1 MNYFY
6 ITGTSRGIGY
16 AIAKELLKSK
26 NNFVYGMARNS
37 FIENN
42 NYEHI
47 EIDFSDLEQT
57 KKFQF
62 KEHEDAEKIVL
73 INNAGVL
80 GHVTQVG
87 HLENE
92 KIVQSYNVNLVS
104 PSILT
109 NNFIH
114 AYKNSHS
121 EKLILNVSSGAARHT
136 IKSWSTYCS
145 TKAGLEMFA
154 RVIMDEQKEMNGTPV
169 KVFSIAPGVV
179 DTEMQDEIREVEPE
193 NFPELD
199 RFIQLKKEGKLEDPQ
214 LVGRY
219 FADVINN
226 PDKYKDPLM
235 DLRDL

>member
-6 ITGTSRGIGY
+6 ITGTSRGIGK
-16 AIAKELLKSK
+16 AIANELLKSK
-26 NNFVYGMARNS
+26 NNFVYGLSRNT
-37 FIENN
+37 FIDHK

-62 KEHEDAEKIVL
+62 REHKDAEKIVL

-87 HLENE
+87 NLQNE
-92 KIVQSYNVNLVS
+92 KIEQAYIVNLVS
-104 PSILT
+104 PAILT
-109 NNFIH
+109 NNFIN
-114 AYKNSHS
+114 AYKDSTA
-121 EKLILNVSSGAARHT
+121 EKFILNVSSGAARHT

-145 TKAGLEMFA
+145 TKSGLEMFA
-154 RVIMDEQKEMNGTPV
+154 RVIMEEQKEMDGSPV

-193 NFPELD
+193 NFSELD
-199 RFIQLKKEGKLEDPQ
+199 RFIQLKKEGKLVDPE

-226 PDKYKDPLM
+226 PDKYENPLM